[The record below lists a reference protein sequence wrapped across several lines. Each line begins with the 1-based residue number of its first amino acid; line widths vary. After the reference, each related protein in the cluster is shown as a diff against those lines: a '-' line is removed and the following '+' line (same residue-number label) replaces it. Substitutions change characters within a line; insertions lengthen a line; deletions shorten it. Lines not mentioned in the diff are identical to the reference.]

1 MSGNPK
7 GTSQNLILKSFLFS
21 ASDDSFWRISS
32 NCLSSASKNHPVKSS
47 LSHPFWGGNRL
58 GAILSLG
65 SLGRTEIEHR
75 CRQQMELF
83 WCCKISPRWKWT
95 NMTFSYESYWIVW
108 TSACFERLH
117 LKLFTCQAITICPC
131 TWIFWTFQ
139 SSLSNK
145 LWICLST
152 WRWNL
157 CETSMRLF
165 QSSSPRD
172 YIYIHIIH
180 DTWMHW
186 IRLQQN
192 QLTMVMHC
200 VSKWSSHSANRNWE
214 EHYHPLGHLPLHE
227 GVPSNKQ

>member
-1 MSGNPK
+1 MLGNPK
-7 GTSQNLILKSFLFS
+7 GTSQNSILKSFLFS

-32 NCLSSASKNHPVKSS
+32 NCLSSASIIRSNHRFLTPSEVATVSV
-47 LSHPFWGGNRL
+47 LSWVWVALEEPRL
-58 GAILSLG
+58 NTVAG
-65 SLGRTEIEHR
+65 SKWSY
-75 CRQQMELF
+75 F
-83 WCCKISPRWKWT
+83 DVCKISPRWNWT